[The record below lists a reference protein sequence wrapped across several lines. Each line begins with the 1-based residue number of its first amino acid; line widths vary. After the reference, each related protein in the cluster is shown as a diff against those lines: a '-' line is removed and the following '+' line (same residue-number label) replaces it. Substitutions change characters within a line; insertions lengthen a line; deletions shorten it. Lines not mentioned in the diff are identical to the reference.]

1 MSELPGT
8 GNGFTQG
15 GRRGDLWIQSK
26 LDRAFGNREWFN
38 HFPASN
44 QAFLAKRSSD
54 HRPVLI
60 KLLSSQDTYRGSFTF
75 DKRMFNKPLVKESIL
90 QAWNGPIASQ
100 LSVASRIRSC
110 RKALSQWK
118 KVNKANSKEMIINL
132 QDELEAEQSSKD
144 PSSSKIHRL
153 TRSLLLAY
161 KDEENF
167 WKQKSKDDW
176 ILYGDGNTK
185 IFHAA
190 VRVSRARNEVVKLF
204 DKYGVAHRSEA
215 SKGQIVTQYFK
226 DLFTFSNSKDYISLL
241 RSLPYRVTDSMN
253 DLLVRMVTPEE
264 VKDAVFSIKSDSAP
278 GADGMSGFFFQ
289 SYWDTVGDQL
299 TKEVQGFFETSI
311 MPSEQNFTQLVLIPK
326 KTNATLMSDL
336 RPISLC
342 SVMYKTISKILAS
355 RLKPLLSDIVSP
367 TQSAFVSD
375 RMISDN
381 IIMAHEAVH
390 SLQTHD
396 FISKNFMASKTDMFK
411 AFDKVE

>member
-1 MSELPGT
+1 MLDVCGMSELPGT
-8 GNGFTQG
+8 GNGFTWG

-153 TRSLLLAY
+153 RRSLLLAY
-161 KDEENF
+161 KDEEKF
-167 WKQKSKDDW
+167 WKQKSKDDC

-204 DKYGVAHRSEA
+204 DKYGVAHRTEA

-226 DLFTFSNSKDYISLL
+226 DLFTFSNSEDYISLL

-253 DLLVRMVTPEE
+253 HLLIRMVTPEE

-311 MPSEQNFTQLVLIPK
+311 MPSE
-326 KTNATLMSDL
+326 
-336 RPISLC
+336 
-342 SVMYKTISKILAS
+342 
-355 RLKPLLSDIVSP
+355 
-367 TQSAFVSD
+367 
-375 RMISDN
+375 
-381 IIMAHEAVH
+381 
-390 SLQTHD
+390 
-396 FISKNFMASKTDMFK
+396 
-411 AFDKVE
+411 